1 MFLISSDV
9 LIKKSSNMTKYKLGI
24 LNSDGMDCTY
34 GGVAP
39 FLRNMHEDLSKAFDV
54 EYFIIPDRLKRL
66 PGPGRLKMVLT
77 LWHRRKDLR
86 KCDFLLSH
94 VPEGSWISAMLGLP
108 YAHIYHGNYNPMTQS
123 RYWYGKYF
131 KWVFDLMGKRIEKTA
146 KIKYTVGPV
155 WGDKKKLF
163 NPICHNIKP
172 VPYSDRKGFI
182 FAGRLEDIKNI
193 DRLIR
198 IYSRLP
204 EQVREEDHFYIA
216 GDGTKRNYLESVV
229 GKTGGQKFVHLLG
242 SLPNEELVR
251 TDSKKRIL
259 IMASSQEGFPTA
271 IAEALSVGVPVI
283 STDVGDISSIIK
295 NNENGLLLPLDF
307 KDEDYVSAIMTIM
320 NDYERF
326 AVAALDSSRVFDRHK
341 ITESVILDIK
351 GVLGDMKI

>member
-1 MFLISSDV
+1 
-9 LIKKSSNMTKYKLGI
+9 MTKYKLGI

-86 KCDFLLSH
+86 NCDFLLSH
-94 VPEGSWISAMLGLP
+94 VPEGSWMSAMLGLP
-108 YAHIYHGNYNPMTQS
+108 YAHIYHGNHNPMTQS
-123 RYWYGKYF
+123 RYWFGKYF
-131 KWVFDLMGKRIEKTA
+131 KWVFDLMVKRIEKTA
-146 KIKYTVGPV
+146 KLKYTVGPV
-155 WGDKKKLF
+155 CGDKKKLF

-204 EQVREEDHFYIA
+204 EQVREDNHFYIA
-216 GDGTKRNYLESVV
+216 GFGTRRAYLESVV
-229 GKTGGQKFVHLLG
+229 EVEKMQEYIHFLG
-242 SLPNEELVR
+242 NLPNDELIKV
-251 TDSKKRIL
+251 DSTKKIF
-259 IMASSQEGFPTA
+259 IMASSQEGLPTA

-283 STDVGDISSIIK
+283 STDTGDIPLVLK
-295 NNENGLLLPLDF
+295 NDYNGYIFSLDF
-307 KDEDYVSAIMTIM
+307 KDENYVKAILMILD
-320 NDYERF
+320 DYERF
-326 AVAALDSSRVFDRHK
+326 SQAALESSKVFNSK
-341 ITESVILDIK
+341 QITKQVIDDIWK
-351 GVLGDMKI
+351 NL